1 MKAICLKEITNMK
14 SNYVNVSLF
23 DISDTFPE
31 ISEEEFSQS
40 VIDHQLICGIGFVH
54 GKYRIYK
61 WSQEEHTE
69 QDSKNFLAHE
79 YGLGGWSTDF
89 GFLDHDSKGLTFRKY
104 KRGASLDDEIIKVVS
119 WTEVSNRIQTLIAVD
134 RYLTPDEMKY
144 YKENINQI
152 EILYKP
158 RNKVQDEVDDN
169 DLYRQAIKFY
179 SREITDSSSF
189 TIESELTKIYQK
201 ELVYCFENSMSLQ
214 DFEEWTEY
222 EEENNIRISYDEYY
236 EISQQQEIEIEL

>member
-1 MKAICLKEITNMK
+1 
-14 SNYVNVSLF
+14 
-23 DISDTFPE
+23 
-31 ISEEEFSQS
+31 
-40 VIDHQLICGIGFVH
+40 
-54 GKYRIYK
+54 
-61 WSQEEHTE
+61 
-69 QDSKNFLAHE
+69 
-79 YGLGGWSTDF
+79 
-89 GFLDHDSKGLTFRKY
+89 
-104 KRGASLDDEIIKVVS
+104 
-119 WTEVSNRIQTLIAVD
+119 
-134 RYLTPDEMKY
+134 MKY
-144 YKENINQI
+144 YKENKNQI